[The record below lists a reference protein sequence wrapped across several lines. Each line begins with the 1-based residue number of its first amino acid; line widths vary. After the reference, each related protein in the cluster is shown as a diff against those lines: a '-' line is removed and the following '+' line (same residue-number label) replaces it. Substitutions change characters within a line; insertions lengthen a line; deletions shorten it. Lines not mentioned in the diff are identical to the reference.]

1 MKYVTARKAGLQAC
15 HTCGLVNPP
24 HGSAG
29 TARPSESP
37 ARPSGTAARCRR
49 CGARLHVRHPD
60 SVMRTWA
67 LLIAAALLYIPANL
81 LPIMH
86 TSSIFGSQD
95 NTIMSGIIYFWQD
108 GEWPLACIV
117 FIASILVP
125 MLKLLVLVLLVAS
138 SQLRSQWRPQQRTRL
153 YWLIEK
159 IGRWSMLDIFV
170 ITLTVTL
177 VNFQSLAVIT
187 PGSGA
192 VAFAC
197 VVVLTMMASMTFDP
211 RLIWDPIEPTGSH
224 HD

>member
-15 HTCGLVNPP
+15 HTCGLVNPSRAS
-24 HGSAG
+24 GSA
-29 TARPSESP
+29 ART
-37 ARPSGTAARCRR
+37 SGTMARCTR
-49 CGARLHVRHPD
+49 CGAPLHVRHPD
-60 SVMRTWA
+60 SAMRTWA

-138 SQLRSQWRPQQRTRL
+138 SQMRSQWRPRQRTRL
-153 YWLIEK
+153 YRLVEK

-211 RLIWDPIEPTGSH
+211 RLIWDPIEHTGSH
-224 HD
+224 YD

>member
-1 MKYVTARKAGLQAC
+1 MRYVTAREAGLQAC
-15 HTCGLVNPP
+15 NTCGLVNPP
-24 HGSAG
+24 RASGSA
-29 TARPSESP
+29 ARTSE
-37 ARPSGTAARCRR
+37 TEARCRR
-49 CGARLHVRHPD
+49 CGAPLHVRHPD
-60 SVMRTWA
+60 SVTRTWA

-125 MLKLLVLVLLVAS
+125 MLKLVVLVLLVVS
-138 SQLRSQWRPQQRTRL
+138 SQLRSQWRPRQRTRL
-153 YWLIEK
+153 YRLVEK

-197 VVVLTMMASMTFDP
+197 VVVLTMLASMTFDP
-211 RLIWDPIEPTGSH
+211 RLIWDPIEHTGSH
-224 HD
+224 YD

>member
-24 HGSAG
+24 RASGG
-29 TARPSESP
+29 TARAP
-37 ARPSGTAARCRR
+37 ATLPRCRR
-49 CGARLHVRHPD
+49 CGAPLHVRHPD
-60 SVMRTWA
+60 SVTRTWA

-86 TSSIFGSQD
+86 TSSILGSQD

-125 MLKLLVLVLLVAS
+125 MLKLVVLVLLVVS
-138 SQLRSQWRPQQRTRL
+138 SQLRSQWRPRQRTRL
-153 YWLIEK
+153 YRLVEK

-211 RLIWDPIEPTGSH
+211 RLIWDPIKHTGSH

>member
-1 MKYVTARKAGLQAC
+1 VIFRTARRAGLAAC
-15 HTCGLVNPP
+15 HSCGLLGRPR
-24 HGSAG
+24 GAG
-29 TARPSESP
+29 TRC
-37 ARPSGTAARCRR
+37 ARCGTSLRVRR
-49 CGARLHVRHPD
+49 PH

-67 LLIAAALLYIPANL
+67 LLIAAALLYLPANL

-95 NTIMSGIIYFWQD
+95 DTIMSGIIYFWKGGD
-108 GEWPLACIV
+108 WPLACIV

-125 MLKLLVLVLLVAS
+125 MLKLLVLLLLAAS
-138 SQLRSQWRPQQRTRL
+138 TQMKSRWRPQQRARL
-153 YWLIEK
+153 YRLIEK

-170 ITLTVTL
+170 ITLTVAL

-187 PGSGA
+187 PGKGA

-197 VVVLTMMASMTFDP
+197 VVVLTMWASMSFDP
-211 RLIWDPIEPTGSH
+211 RLIWDSLEQTGPN

>member
-1 MKYVTARKAGLQAC
+1 MKYVTARRAGLQAC

-24 HGSAG
+24 RVSGSTAGSA
-29 TARPSESP
+29 ART
-37 ARPSGTAARCRR
+37 SGTAARCRR
-49 CGARLHVRHPD
+49 CGAPLHVRHPD
-60 SVMRTWA
+60 SVTRTWA

-125 MLKLLVLVLLVAS
+125 MLKLLVLVLLLVS
-138 SQLRSQWRPQQRTRL
+138 SQLRSQWRPRQRTRL
-153 YWLIEK
+153 YRLVEK

-211 RLIWDPIEPTGSH
+211 RLIWDPIKHTGSH

>member
-1 MKYVTARKAGLQAC
+1 M
-15 HTCGLVNPP
+15 
-24 HGSAG
+24 
-29 TARPSESP
+29 
-37 ARPSGTAARCRR
+37 
-49 CGARLHVRHPD
+49 RHPD
-60 SVMRTWA
+60 SVTRTWA

-86 TSSIFGSQD
+86 TSSILGSQD

-125 MLKLLVLVLLVAS
+125 MLKTRWCWS
-138 SQLRSQWRPQQRTRL
+138 CWWSGSQLRSQWRYLRQRTRL
-153 YWLIEK
+153 LPA
-159 IGRWSMLDIFV
+159 GRENRPLVDAGHICDQPW
-170 ITLTVTL
+170 LTVTL

-211 RLIWDPIEPTGSH
+211 SSDLGPDQTHRISL
-224 HD
+224 